1 MGEPEKAAPA
11 EAAPAP
17 SRWWTL
23 LRDFLADLFD
33 LRFSTFLTTRMLPG
47 VYGLGIVLA
56 ALFTAYVVVRR
67 FQESAAEG
75 AAWLLLGPLAFI
87 GLVTALRI
95 ALEFVL
101 AVFRV
106 AWYVEQVAS
115 HTETVSQELPRFGFL
130 RTLLFG
136 AGSAKPP
143 RGAPGAPKA
152 DKQP

>member
-1 MGEPEKAAPA
+1 MDEPRNPPA
-11 EAAPAP
+11 EPPALT
-17 SRWWTL
+17 RAWRL
-23 LRDFLADLFD
+23 LREFLADLFD
-33 LRFSTFLTTRMLPG
+33 LRFGTFLTTRMLPG

-56 ALFTAYVVVRR
+56 ALFTGYVVVQR
-67 FQESAAEG
+67 FQESAMEG

-106 AWYVEQVAS
+106 AWYVEQVAT

-136 AGSAKPP
+136 EKSAPPKSKPARP
-143 RGAPGAPKA
+143 ERP
-152 DKQP
+152 

>member
-1 MGEPEKAAPA
+1 MDEPAKPPA
-11 EAAPAP
+11 EPPAATRAW
-17 SRWWTL
+17 RL
-23 LRDFLADLFD
+23 LREFLADLFD
-33 LRFSTFLTTRMLPG
+33 LRFGTFLTTRMLPG

-56 ALFTAYVVVRR
+56 ALFTAYVVVQR
-67 FQESAAEG
+67 FRESAAEG

-95 ALEFVL
+95 TLEFVL

-106 AWYVEQVAS
+106 AWYVEQVAT

-136 AGSAKPP
+136 EKAAAPRSKPGRP
-143 RGAPGAPKA
+143 ERP
-152 DKQP
+152 